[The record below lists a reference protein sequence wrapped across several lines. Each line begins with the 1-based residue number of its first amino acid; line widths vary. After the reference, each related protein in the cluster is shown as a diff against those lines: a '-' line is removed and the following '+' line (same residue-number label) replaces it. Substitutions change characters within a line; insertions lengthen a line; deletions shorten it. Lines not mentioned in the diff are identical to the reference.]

1 MPKTLLL
8 FNHENATEHDIKH
21 WHWLHQNKYDHV
33 DKFIEA
39 QNKESW
45 LVEYHRLLGNGWYL
59 TEIGGRGNTSLPAYR
74 FERTSPQWIVSKD
87 VDEFRASILTNLK
100 IGQSTVD
107 DTRQYLQNHE
117 WFDKNR
123 QLMVNSYDSSYK
135 YSDITLRAFGLV
147 PELESSF
154 DSTMVCALRV
164 PRQSYKKY
172 LKGKSLRDRFNL
184 WLTSYLVYSSY
195 GVLCLFKDGVLSN
208 IGVDL
213 QITGL

>member
-1 MPKTLLL
+1 MSKVLLL
-8 FNHENATEHDIKH
+8 FNHENAREFDVKA

-33 DKFIEA
+33 DEFIEVH
-39 QNKESW
+39 NNESW
-45 LVEYHRLLGNGWYL
+45 LVEYHRLLGDGWYL
-59 TEIGGRGNTSLPAYR
+59 TQIGQGGRPVYR
-74 FERTSPQWIVSKD
+74 FERTSPQWIGSKD
-87 VDEFRASILTNLK
+87 VDEFRAGILAELQ
-100 IGQSTVD
+100 IGQSTLD
-107 DTRQYLQNHE
+107 DARQYLQDHE
-117 WFDKNR
+117 WFDKSR
-123 QLMVNSYDSSYK
+123 G
-135 YSDITLRAFGLV
+135 ITFHTVRIEQPYADANLRACGLI

-195 GVLCLFKDGVLSN
+195 GVLCLFKDDVLSN